1 MNKNEQYAINGT
13 NTFKIIINQKR
24 ITNVRYALVD
34 GKIKTSNS
42 KEKERNNH
50 QIIKKIRKISRGND
64 KTKEKSTRTIDRRND
79 TIRTETVGINT
90 EHNAAGR
97 LAY

>member
-50 QIIKKIRKISRGND
+50 QIINCHKGKKR
-64 KTKEKSTRTIDRRND
+64 KEKYQEVMTKQNKK
-79 TIRTETVGINT
+79 VPG
-90 EHNAAGR
+90 
-97 LAY
+97 